1 MDEFRK
7 ISGEIAEGDIQTRN
21 RVKNKKDCLQIRRFN
36 PLSASVALI

>member
-7 ISGEIAEGDIQTRN
+7 ISGEIAERDIQTRN